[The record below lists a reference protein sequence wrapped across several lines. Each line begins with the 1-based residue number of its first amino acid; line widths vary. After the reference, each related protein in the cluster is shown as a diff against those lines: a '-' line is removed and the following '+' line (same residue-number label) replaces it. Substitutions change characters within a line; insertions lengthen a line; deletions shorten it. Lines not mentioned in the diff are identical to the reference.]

1 MTKVKTLILKFEN
14 EIERY
19 EISFFRGAVIAAVG
33 KEEDVLFHNHEGDN
47 YRYSYPLIQYKRIH
61 GCAAIVCVN
70 EGTETIGDFFSSC
83 NFEFNIGGRKIEM
96 VISSVKAYQTE
107 VQIWNTQFSYSIRSW
122 LPLNSENYHKYIAI
136 DGLAEKT
143 EFLENILRG
152 NILSFLK
159 GVDIHIDDDLQ
170 CTITQLSEPRTVKN
184 KNVKLMCFDAQFKS
198 NVSLPD
204 FIGLGK
210 NASIGYGMITTIKI

>member
-70 EGTETIGDFFSSC
+70 EGTETIWSPTSHSAAP
-83 NFEFNIGGRKIEM
+83 E
-96 VISSVKAYQTE
+96 
-107 VQIWNTQFSYSIRSW
+107 
-122 LPLNSENYHKYIAI
+122 IA
-136 DGLAEKT
+136 T
-143 EFLENILRG
+143 
-152 NILSFLK
+152 
-159 GVDIHIDDDLQ
+159 
-170 CTITQLSEPRTVKN
+170 P
-184 KNVKLMCFDAQFKS
+184 
-198 NVSLPD
+198 
-204 FIGLGK
+204 
-210 NASIGYGMITTIKI
+210 

>member
-1 MTKVKTLILKFEN
+1 MERVKTLILKFDN
-14 EIERY
+14 VIERY
-19 EISFFRGAVIAAVG
+19 EISHFRGAVISSLN
-33 KEEDVLFHNHEGDN
+33 ENNILFHNHLEDG
-47 YRYSYPLIQYKRIH
+47 YRYAYPLIQYKRIH
-61 GCAAIVCVN
+61 GKAAIVCVG
-70 EGTETIGDFFSSC
+70 EGTEAIGDFFASC
-83 NFEFNIGGRKIEM
+83 NFKFKIGEKNVEM

-136 DGLAEKT
+136 EGLAEKT
-143 EFLENILRG
+143 EFIENILKG

-159 GVDIHIDDDLQ
+159 GVGIHIEEDLQ
-170 CTITQLSEPRTVKN
+170 CKITQLSESRTVKN
-184 KNVKLMCFDAQFKS
+184 KDVKLMCFDAQFKS

-210 NASIGYGMITTIKI
+210 NASIGYGMTTTIKI

>member
-1 MTKVKTLILKFEN
+1 MERVKTLILKFDN
-14 EIERY
+14 VIERY
-19 EISFFRGAVIAAVG
+19 EISHFRGAVISSLN
-33 KEEDVLFHNHEGDN
+33 ENNILFHNHLEDG
-47 YRYSYPLIQYKRIH
+47 YRYAYPLIQYKRIH
-61 GCAAIVCVN
+61 GKAAIVCVG
-70 EGTETIGDFFSSC
+70 EGTEAIGDFFASC
-83 NFEFNIGGRKIEM
+83 NFKFKIGEKNVEM

-143 EFLENILRG
+143 EFLENILKG

-210 NASIGYGMITTIKI
+210 NASIGYGMTNKL